1 MWVRRTIWMFRKSCV
16 AAVMALALMSP
27 AFGAKSHDKL
37 QREDKPKLQQED
49 KPKPV
54 AVPENWRVSDTLVFS
69 AAALLAFGTLARLKV
84 LRPYVS
90 TAFEE

>member
-27 AFGAKSHDKL
+27 VYGAKPHDKNNPH
-37 QREDKPKLQQED
+37 RKVEPI
-49 KPKPV
+49 
-54 AVPENWRVSDTLVFS
+54 AVPESWSISDPLIFS
-69 AAALLAFGTLARLKV
+69 TAALLAFGTLARLKV